1 MRLASFVLLMA
12 LSPVPFASRAIAQG
26 TAQATNP
33 STPPDSGFR
42 LQVHGDVDVPAG
54 ERQGAVIVARGDA
67 RIGGEVTALVVIE
80 GDAIIDGGTVRDLS
94 VVRGAARLLNGAV
107 VTGDVHLV
115 DAAIDISPDSR
126 VAGTIDRGMRSR
138 LSRGLVGFTALL
150 GLGVLAAMV
159 LGGIIAA
166 MIAPDQVT
174 ATGSLMRAEAGRA
187 ALTACVVWI
196 ALPIVAVLLLP
207 SIIGLPI
214 GLGYFVFVLPMLGF
228 LGLIVAGTW
237 LGDQLLRSMRG
248 DRTAER
254 GTGIVAAA
262 ALGILIILVLGRI
275 PVIGFLASLLV
286 MLASGAV
293 VLRAVRVMKRNRRT
307 AEI

>member
-12 LSPVPFASRAIAQG
+12 MPHASVAAQDTMPATSRVTTPPSR
-26 TAQATNP
+26 TA
-33 STPPDSGFR
+33 PDSGF
-42 LQVHGDVDVPAG
+42 LMQVHGNVNVPAG
-54 ERQGAVIVARGDA
+54 ERQGVVIVARGDA
-67 RIGGEVTALVVIE
+67 RLGGHVTALMVIE
-80 GDAIIDGGTVRDLS
+80 GDAIIDGGTVGDLS

-115 DAAIDISPDSR
+115 DAAIDVSPDSR

-138 LSRGLVGFTALL
+138 LSTGLVGFTALL

-248 DRTAER
+248 DRTA
-254 GTGIVAAA
+254 TGIVAAA

>member
-12 LSPVPFASRAIAQG
+12 MPHASVAEQDTMPATSRVTTPPSR
-26 TAQATNP
+26 TA
-33 STPPDSGFR
+33 PDSGF
-42 LQVHGDVDVPAG
+42 LMQVHGNVNVPAG
-54 ERQGAVIVARGDA
+54 ERQGVVIVARGDA
-67 RIGGEVTALVVIE
+67 RLGGHVTALMVIE
-80 GDAIIDGGTVRDLS
+80 GDAIIDGGTVGDLS

-115 DAAIDISPDSR
+115 DAAIDVSPDSR

-138 LSRGLVGFTALL
+138 LSTGLVGFTALL

-214 GLGYFVFVLPMLGF
+214 GLGYFVFVLPFLGF

-248 DRTAER
+248 DRTA
-254 GTGIVAAA
+254 TGIVAAA

>member
-12 LSPVPFASRAIAQG
+12 MPHASVAAQDTMPATSRVTTPPSR
-26 TAQATNP
+26 TA
-33 STPPDSGFR
+33 PDSGF
-42 LQVHGDVDVPAG
+42 LMQVHGNVNVPAG
-54 ERQGAVIVARGDA
+54 ERQGVVIVARGDA
-67 RIGGEVTALVVIE
+67 RLGGHVTALMVIE
-80 GDAIIDGGTVRDLS
+80 GDAIIDGGTVGDLS

-115 DAAIDISPDSR
+115 DAAIDVSPDSR

-138 LSRGLVGFTALL
+138 LSTGLVGFTALL

-248 DRTAER
+248 DRTA
-254 GTGIVAAA
+254 TGIVAAA

-307 AEI
+307 VEI

>member
-1 MRLASFVLLMA
+1 MRLASFVLLMTLPHA
-12 LSPVPFASRAIAQG
+12 PVGAQG
-26 TAQATNP
+26 TAP
-33 STPPDSGFR
+33 PTPPDSGF
-42 LQVHGDVDVPAG
+42 LMQVHGNVDVPAG

-67 RIGGEVTALVVIE
+67 RVGGHVTALMVIE
-80 GDAIIDGGTVRDLS
+80 GDAIIDGGTVGDLS

-115 DAAIDISPDSR
+115 DAAIDVSPDSR

-138 LSRGLVGFTALL
+138 LSTGLVGFTALL
-150 GLGVLAAMV
+150 GLGVL
-159 LGGIIAA
+159 AA

-214 GLGYFVFVLPMLGF
+214 GLGYFVVVLPMLGF

-248 DRTAER
+248 DRTA
-254 GTGIVAAA
+254 TGIVAAA

-293 VLRAVRVMKRNRRT
+293 VLRAVRVMRRNRRT
-307 AEI
+307 PETAPV